1 MAITIVRDQ
10 TALMRH
16 EVRIGP
22 YSFGADVSAD
32 EGGQG
37 LGPNPHDLYDAAL
50 GACEALTVLWYA
62 NRKGIP
68 VDNIEITVERDQSE
82 EKAGVYRLDSK
93 LKLGGNFSDAQ
104 RAEFS
109 KLFESYV
116 KHPSLANG
124 QKIAERLQ
132 GVSEAATAF
141 FTAITFSAV
150 PKGMPFG
157 RWPSL
162 SLHFAWRWR
171 ILQLPA
177 HNHVR

>member
-1 MAITIVRDQ
+1 MSENSMAVTIVRDQ
-10 TALMRH
+10 MALMRN

-82 EKAGVYRLDSK
+82 EKTGVYRLESK
-93 LKLGGNFSDAQ
+93 LKLGGNLSDAQ
-104 RAEFS
+104 RAELLMAAS
-109 KLFESYV
+109 KCPVYKLMTSVQTIIETTLVEY
-116 KHPSLANG
+116 
-124 QKIAERLQ
+124 
-132 GVSEAATAF
+132 
-141 FTAITFSAV
+141 
-150 PKGMPFG
+150 
-157 RWPSL
+157 
-162 SLHFAWRWR
+162 
-171 ILQLPA
+171 
-177 HNHVR
+177 

>member
-1 MAITIVRDQ
+1 MAVTIVRDQ
-10 TALMRH
+10 MALMRN

-82 EKAGVYRLDSK
+82 EKTGVYRLESK
-93 LKLGGNFSDAQ
+93 LKLGGNLSDAQ
-104 RAEFS
+104 RAELLMAAS
-109 KLFESYV
+109 KCPVYKLMTSVQTIIETTLVEY
-116 KHPSLANG
+116 
-124 QKIAERLQ
+124 
-132 GVSEAATAF
+132 
-141 FTAITFSAV
+141 
-150 PKGMPFG
+150 
-157 RWPSL
+157 
-162 SLHFAWRWR
+162 
-171 ILQLPA
+171 
-177 HNHVR
+177 